1 MSQKSAITAGWYHAQ
16 GDPLGTQRYWDG
28 AHWKGGPRLAHA
40 ASKRIA
46 VSDAGPGDF
55 GVPADTTARIIAR
68 MVDLIVWLVISVC
81 VHAALGEPLV
91 RGGTGAKWWI
101 AGVITLVIIGT
112 YEVAL
117 PLTRGGTLGKLA
129 MGIGIVADDGSRLV
143 QETALIRVAPAMLAA
158 IPVFGF
164 YLAVIVALISV
175 PLMLTDKRTQA
186 LWDKLAHTMVVKA

>member
-1 MSQKSAITAGWYHAQ
+1 MSQKSATEAGWYHAE
-16 GDPLGTQRYWDG
+16 GDPLGTQRFWDG
-28 AHWKGGPRLAHA
+28 GHWQGGPRLAQRAPKRVAVTDA
-40 ASKRIA
+40 A
-46 VSDAGPGDF
+46 PGDF

-129 MGIGIVADDGSRLV
+129 MGLGIVADDGSRLV

-175 PLMLTDKRTQA
+175 PLMFTDKRTQA
-186 LWDKLAHTMVVKA
+186 LWDKLAHTMVVKS